1 MLSGHDINYY
11 LALKPPVFK
20 WAVALVGLVG
30 LGYII
35 ALSHLAAGVVLSLP
49 ILIFESASPASSLRE
64 SRRRSMGQRKK
75 FAIGFFIWMIVVLL
89 VGGITT
95 AIFIWIGRLLA
106 PALLDQT
113 VLLMIFFGG
122 FFLFSTLIQLLI
134 NMAATTSL
142 SLLVVE
148 WYRPLS
154 PWKPDLE
161 RGSTAG
167 INGQNR
173 RSPHFSRRL
182 LITGTLV
189 AFILALA
196 TGWLLLSNADLN
208 DRTEVMAHRGASAS
222 APENT
227 MAAIVRAISDGAHW
241 VEIDV
246 QRTADDAVVV
256 IHDRDLM
263 KIGGEPIVVSESRL
277 EKIVAKDVGSWFAPK
292 FANQRIPTLEEVLKK
307 CKNKIKVNI
316 ELKYYGWDERL
327 AKRVVDIVEKAQMD
341 NDIVIMSLE
350 PKAIRQVKNMRPEW
364 QVGLLSAA
372 ALTDIVGENADF
384 LAVHSRMASP
394 GFVKQVHDAG
404 KRLYVWTVNDAVG
417 MMQMFDLGVD
427 ALITDKPDLAIRLM
441 GQRATLNPAER
452 VLLAA
457 GFLILGEPEH
467 SNPAKDGF
475 QFQMQKTDGS

>member
-1 MLSGHDINYY
+1 
-11 LALKPPVFK
+11 
-20 WAVALVGLVG
+20 
-30 LGYII
+30 
-35 ALSHLAAGVVLSLP
+35 
-49 ILIFESASPASSLRE
+49 
-64 SRRRSMGQRKK
+64 
-75 FAIGFFIWMIVVLL
+75 
-89 VGGITT
+89 
-95 AIFIWIGRLLA
+95 
-106 PALLDQT
+106 
-113 VLLMIFFGG
+113 
-122 FFLFSTLIQLLI
+122 
-134 NMAATTSL
+134 
-142 SLLVVE
+142 
-148 WYRPLS
+148 
-154 PWKPDLE
+154 
-161 RGSTAG
+161 
-167 INGQNR
+167 
-173 RSPHFSRRL
+173 
-182 LITGTLV
+182 
-189 AFILALA
+189 
-196 TGWLLLSNADLN
+196 
-208 DRTEVMAHRGASAS
+208 
-222 APENT
+222 
-227 MAAIVRAISDGAHW
+227 
-241 VEIDV
+241 
-246 QRTADDAVVV
+246 
-256 IHDRDLM
+256 
-263 KIGGEPIVVSESRL
+263 
-277 EKIVAKDVGSWFAPK
+277 
-292 FANQRIPTLEEVLKK
+292 
-307 CKNKIKVNI
+307 VNI